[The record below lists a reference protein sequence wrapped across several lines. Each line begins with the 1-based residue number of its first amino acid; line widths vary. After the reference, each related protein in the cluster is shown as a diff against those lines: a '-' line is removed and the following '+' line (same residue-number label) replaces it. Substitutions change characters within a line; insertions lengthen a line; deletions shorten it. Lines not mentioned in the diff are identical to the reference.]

1 MMAVRGSSAQI
12 LHWSDMF
19 VSHIPMDDVGLGKRV
34 PVSYKKGSAAAR
46 TECKFPLQ
54 VLAALADNAKHN
66 QQGRVDEHGTLRHRL
81 VELCPVGAVARLFF
95 AVLHIVDKPLPNF
108 VPDFATD
115 GYGEYGYREWYDYH
129 VFAGKEDIKSKMS
142 YDSES
147 DLTHLWF
154 VFDFGSDHH
163 KRISVI
169 HKENNVEITKSTHAG
184 RSYGA
189 MNSRAHGAT
198 VGGTKALRGWNES
211 GSFRNCYDRAF
222 PVDALLGAAS
232 FNA

>member
-1 MMAVRGSSAQI
+1 MS
-12 LHWSDMF
+12 
-19 VSHIPMDDVGLGKRV
+19 
-34 PVSYKKGSAAAR
+34 
-46 TECKFPLQ
+46 FPLLLTLNEFLPQ

-81 VELCPVGAVARLFF
+81 VELCPVGAIVRLFF
-95 AVLHIVDKPLPNF
+95 AFFHVMKRPAPSF
-108 VPDFATD
+108 VPSFTTG

-129 VFAGKEDIKSKMS
+129 VFASKEDVKSEMT
-142 YDSES
+142 YDSALGLFLCVSGACLTS
-147 DLTHLWF
+147 D
-154 VFDFGSDHH
+154 SDHL
-163 KRISVI
+163 KRVTIM

-184 RSYGA
+184 RYYSA

-198 VGGTKALRGWNES
+198 VAGTKALGGWNES

-232 FNA
+232 FNAHKPEEYFLARAELGEFYSLQETHVF